1 MHRPLKRA
9 RTAIAALS
17 LITISAIIAACGGG
31 GSGGGGSVADV
42 ASTGV
47 TPQVLSGVAAT
58 GAPMIGQVS
67 VKDSSS
73 APKEKTTVTGSDGS
87 FSFDV
92 SDMKAPFMLK
102 ATSAVGGTTM
112 YSFADQPGTANIHP
126 LSSVAVARA
135 AEVDDPED
143 AYQNSDSARHEKI
156 RSGMPAAM
164 AALKTQLKPLLD
176 AFDVDLDDLIKD
188 DFAADQTGLDA
199 VLDNVKVAISGGT
212 LTITNATTGAVLFT
226 ASVKDIEHGK
236 FTDDENDMPKRGP
249 RPAAPT
255 GVSATGGDG
264 QVTIDWQP
272 VSDAISY
279 TIYWS
284 TKNIAASDEGAK
296 KIRHVKNPPYVQTG
310 LAAGTTYYYTVRAVN
325 RAGRSRHSAEASA
338 TTNGTATTT
347 AATTTTTAA
356 STTTTA
362 GPTTTTAATTTTT
375 AAPTTTTAAPTTT
388 TAAPTTTTAAPT
400 TTTAAPTTTTAA
412 PTTTTA
418 APTTTTAAPT
428 TTTAAPTTTTAAPTT
443 TTAAPTTT
451 TAAPTTTTAAPTTT
465 TTTTTATTTTTTLAI
480 NGAALYG
487 TNCAGCHN
495 PLATTEKRGATA
507 AEISA
512 GIAGVSSMRN
522 SILATNGG
530 IPLTQAQIAAIAAA
544 MQ

>member
-1 MHRPLKRA
+1 MHRPLKRVRA
-9 RTAIAALS
+9 AIAALS

-42 ASTGV
+42 ASSGV
-47 TPQVLSGVAAT
+47 SSPQVLSGVAAT
-58 GAPMIGQVS
+58 GAPMVGQVS

-73 APKEKTTVTGSDGS
+73 TPKEKTTVTGSDGS

-92 SDMKAPFMLK
+92 SDMKAPYMLK

-126 LSSVAVARA
+126 LSSAAVARA
-135 AEVDDPED
+135 AEVDDPEE
-143 AYQNSDSARHEKI
+143 AYQKLDSATRDKI
-156 RSGMPAAM
+156 KSGLPAAV
-164 AALKTQLKPLLD
+164 ASLKTQLKPLLD

-212 LTITNATTGAVLFT
+212 LTITNAATGAVIFT

-236 FTDDENDMPKRGP
+236 FTEDERDLPKRGR

-264 QVTIDWQP
+264 QVTIAWEP

-296 KIRHVKNPPYVQTG
+296 KIRHVTSSPYVQTG
-310 LAAGTTYYYTVRAVN
+310 LAAGTTYFYTVRAVN
-325 RAGRSRHSAEASA
+325 RAGRSPHSAEVSA
-338 TTNGTATTT
+338 TTNGTVTTT
-347 AATTTTTAA
+347 ASTTTTTTAA
-356 STTTTA
+356 STTTT
-362 GPTTTTAATTTTT
+362 TAAS
-375 AAPTTTTAAPTTT
+375 
-388 TAAPTTTTAAPT
+388 
-400 TTTAAPTTTTAA
+400 
-412 PTTTTA
+412 
-418 APTTTTAAPT
+418 
-428 TTTAAPTTTTAAPTT
+428 TT

-465 TTTTTATTTTTTLAI
+465 TTAAPTTTTTTTTTTTAAPTTTTTLAAI
-480 NGAALYG
+480 NGAALY
-487 TNCAGCHN
+487 TTYCSGCHN
-495 PLATTEKRGATA
+495 ALGSSDFQGASASLITSGIANVSQMRTRFNATTGTLIK
-507 AEISA
+507 
-512 GIAGVSSMRN
+512 
-522 SILATNGG
+522 
-530 IPLTQAQIAAIAAA
+530 LTPEQIAAISAAL
-544 MQ
+544 Q